1 MPAAAVRSLPA
12 NYEEKVY
19 AGVLGKIIGV
29 YLGRPFEGWTY
40 EHIMKDLGEVSY
52 YVHERLNKPLVVTDD
67 DISGTF
73 TFVRALEDFAYSKN
87 LTAAQIG
94 QTWLNYII
102 EDRTILWWGGM
113 GTSTEHTAF
122 HRLKRGIPAPK
133 SGSME
138 LNGQVVA
145 EQIGAQIFIDGWGMV
160 APGDPERAAELAKR
174 AGSVSHDGEAVYGG
188 QVIAAMEAEAFVER
202 DLNKLFDVGVRFIP
216 RACTI
221 RKLID
226 DIRDWRERDH
236 DWRKTRERIE
246 KKYGY
251 DKFGGGCHM
260 IPNHAL
266 IVLGL
271 VYGGDDFQR
280 SLMIANTAG
289 WDTDCNSGNV
299 GCLLGIKNGLA
310 SIDAGPDWRGPV
322 ADRIF
327 LPTAD
332 GGRCLSDAV
341 QETYAIV
348 RAGCALAGKPAPAPK
363 GGARYH
369 FELPGSVQ
377 GIRFDDAPECK
388 CVGTVWNTQG
398 HSRRGKRSLAI
409 GYTHLAPGR
418 IARAKAETFLS
429 PESAKMPGYTLV
441 ASPTVYTGQTIR
453 AGIEADTACRGP
465 ASARLFVRYFGD
477 KDAVLALSGPATKV
491 EPGRSHELTWKVP
504 DTGGQPICEVGLEVT
519 SPRRADGSVYLDYL
533 TWDGVPSAT
542 LGRPEGSG
550 TFWQK
555 AWVNAADRLW
565 FGDAKWPYHIA
576 HVEGVGLAIHGVREW
591 RDYAV
596 SGIVRPHLAESAGIA
611 ACVQGLKRYYA
622 LVVTRGNKIQIV
634 KERYG
639 RKVLAQA
646 SYKWTYDQE
655 LDLRLETHGGKLT
668 GYVNGKKVL
677 SFEDKRT
684 PFASGAVAL
693 LCAEGRVDYGPVT
706 VKPL

>member
-1 MPAAAVRSLPA
+1 MPAAARTLPA

-73 TFVRALEDFAYSKN
+73 TFLRALEDFAYSKN
-87 LTAAQIG
+87 LSAAQIG

-122 HRLKRGIPAPK
+122 QRLKRGIPAPR
-133 SGSME
+133 SGSMD

-160 APGDPERAAELAKR
+160 APGDPELAAELARR

-202 DLNKLFDVGVRFIP
+202 DLNKLFDTGVRFIP

-221 RKLID
+221 RRLID
-226 DIRDWRERDH
+226 DIRDWREADN
-236 DWRKTRERIE
+236 DWRKTRVRIE

-260 IPNHAL
+260 IPNHAV

-271 VYGGDDFQR
+271 VYGGDDFQK

-322 ADRIF
+322 ADRLF

-348 RAGCALAGKPAPAPK
+348 RAGRALAGKPALAPK
-363 GGARYH
+363 GGARFH

-377 GIRFDDAPECK
+377 GFRFDDAPECK

-409 GYTHLAPGR
+409 GYAHLAPGR
-418 IARAKAETFLS
+418 FARAKAETFLS

-441 ASPTVYTGQTIR
+441 ASPTLYSGQTIR
-453 AGIEADTACRGP
+453 AGIEADASCRGP
-465 ASARLFVRYFGD
+465 ASARIIVRYFGD
-477 KDAVLALSGPATKV
+477 KDAVVAIAGPAARV
-491 EPGRSHELTWKVP
+491 EPGRSQELSWKIP
-504 DTGGQPICEVGLEVT
+504 DTGGQPICEVGVEV
-519 SPRRADGSVYLDYL
+519 SSARRADGSVYLDYM
-533 TWDGVPSAT
+533 TWDGAPNT
-542 LGRPEGSG
+542 TFDRPQGSG
-550 TFWQK
+550 TYWQK

-565 FGDAKWPYHIA
+565 FGDVKWPYHIA
-576 HVEGVGLAIHGVREW
+576 QDEDVGLAIHGVREW
-591 RDYAV
+591 RDYTV
-596 SGIVRPHLAESAGIA
+596 RGIVRPHMAESAGIA

-622 LVVTRGNKIQIV
+622 LIVTRGNKIQIV

-646 SYKWTYDQE
+646 SFKWTYDQE
-655 LDLRLETHGGKLT
+655 LDMRLETHGGKLT

-677 SFEDKRT
+677 SVEDKNS
-684 PFASGAVAL
+684 PFESGAVAL
-693 LCAEGRVDYGPVT
+693 LCEEGRVDYGAIS
-706 VKPL
+706 VKPA